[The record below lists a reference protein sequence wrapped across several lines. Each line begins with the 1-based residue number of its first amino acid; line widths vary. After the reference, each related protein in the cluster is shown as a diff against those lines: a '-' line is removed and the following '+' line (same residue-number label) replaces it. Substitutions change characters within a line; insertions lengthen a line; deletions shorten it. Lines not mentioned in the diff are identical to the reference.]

1 MKEKLIFKPRS
12 RILLQLG
19 DQLIRNESIALLELI
34 KNSYDADA
42 SVAKIIIKNVDNS
55 EEGEVIIEDDGCGM
69 TPKIIKNVWME
80 PGSDYKEQIIKQLK
94 RTPKFG
100 RLPLGEKGIG
110 RFAVHKLGNIIELI
124 TRAEGHPEVYLKIDW
139 SIFEK
144 SAYLDEFSVEII
156 ERDPVLYKNTT
167 GTKIIVKKLKKLWS
181 RGMVRDVYRSVNSF
195 CSPFDSPDSFR
206 VTFDIDKKEWLK
218 GLLSLDE
225 IKESALFKFYCEID
239 GEYINKF
246 RYEFTPWK
254 TMTKL
259 SGRVIDENDE
269 NLKNLLRMVDKKGKT
284 INLNEYRIGTIK
296 FEGLIFDRDSRI
308 LKLGVQDKKGLQ
320 EYLNQNGGVRVYR
333 DGVRVYDYGESGNDW
348 LNLDIRRVNIP
359 TKRISNNIII
369 SSMSLN
375 REESTDLKEKTNRE
389 GFIESDAYKRMKQTL
404 LYALSLAEEFRYE
417 DKDKI
422 RITYGLKSKKE
433 PVVSGITE
441 LKEIIET
448 RVKEK
453 NLKKEITLYI
463 DRIETDYEN
472 MKEILLRSAGAGL
485 SLSIVIHEIE
495 KMIDELKRAVEHEK
509 VSDRIIKL
517 VQHLSR
523 LIEGYTLIIRKSE
536 TKMWDLKKLIDQ
548 AIFNMEYRLKVH
560 EIDVIKDY
568 EKKSEKFRVN
578 CARNLAIN
586 SIMNI
591 LDNSIWWLEYAKRK
605 DKNIFITISEYI
617 PGYISIIIAD
627 NGQGFALPVEDVIKP
642 FISAKPDGMGLGL
655 HIVSEIMK
663 AHGGNLLFPDFD
675 EVEIPDEFK
684 KGAIVVMAFKKEVKK

>member
-12 RILLQLG
+12 RLLLQLG

-55 EEGEVIIEDDGCGM
+55 EEGEIIIEDNGYGM

-80 PGSDYKEQIIKQLK
+80 PGSDYKGQIIKQLK

-124 TRAEGHPEVYLKIDW
+124 TKAEGHPEVYLKIDW
-139 SIFEK
+139 NIFKK
-144 SAYLDEFSVEII
+144 SGYLDEFPVEII

-225 IKESALFKFYCEID
+225 IKESALFKFHCEID

-246 RYEFTPWK
+246 RYEFTPWE

-259 SGRVIDENDE
+259 NGRVIDENGE
-269 NLKNLLRMVDKKGKT
+269 NLKNLLRMVDRKGKT
-284 INLNEYRIGTIK
+284 INLNEYQIGTIK
-296 FEGLIFDRDSRI
+296 FEALIFDRDPRI
-308 LKLGVQDKKGLQ
+308 LKLGIQDKRGFC

-333 DGVRVYDYGESGNDW
+333 DGVRVYDYGEPGNDW

-369 SSMSLN
+369 SSISLN
-375 REESTDLKEKTNRE
+375 RKESTDLEEKTNRE
-389 GFIESDAYKRMKQTL
+389 GFIENEAYKKLKQAL
-404 LYALSLAEEFRYE
+404 LYTLEVAEGFRYE

-422 RITYGLKSKKE
+422 RTTYGLKSKKE
-433 PVVSGITE
+433 PVMSGIKE
-441 LKEIIET
+441 LRGIIEK
-448 RVKEK
+448 RIKEK
-453 NLKKEITLYI
+453 NLKKEITVYL
-463 DRIETDYEN
+463 DRIEKDYEN

-495 KMIDELKRAVEHEK
+495 KMIDELQKVVKHEK

-517 VQHLSR
+517 VQHLAR

-536 TKMWDLKKLIDQ
+536 TRRWELKKIINQ
-548 AIFNMEYRLKVH
+548 AIFNMEYRFKVH
-560 EIDVIKDY
+560 GIDVIKDY
-568 EKKSEKFRVN
+568 ESKSEEFRVN
-578 CARNLAIN
+578 CARNLVVN

-591 LDNSIWWLEYAKRK
+591 LDNSIWWLEYAKIK
-605 DKNIFITISEYI
+605 DKKIFIKISEYI
-617 PGYISIIIAD
+617 PEHISIIIAD
-627 NGQGFALPVEDVIKP
+627 NGPGFALPVEDVIKP
-642 FISAKPDGMGLGL
+642 FVSAKPGGMGLGL
-655 HIVSEIMK
+655 HIASEVMK
-663 AHGGNLLFPDFD
+663 AHGGNLLFPDSD
-675 EVEIPDEFK
+675 EVEVPEEFK
-684 KGAIVVMAFKKEVKK
+684 KETIVVLAFKKEVSK

>member
-218 GLLSLDE
+218 GLLSLVE